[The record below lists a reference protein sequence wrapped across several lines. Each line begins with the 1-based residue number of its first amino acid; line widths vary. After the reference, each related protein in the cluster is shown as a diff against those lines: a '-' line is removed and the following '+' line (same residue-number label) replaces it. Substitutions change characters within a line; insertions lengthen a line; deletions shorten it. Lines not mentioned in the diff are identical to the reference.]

1 MRVAV
6 ITRLATNNAGNEAL
20 SSVLARFM
28 AQRFGGANV
37 RLIDRHPE
45 TLRRFRFARLA
56 RAQDPVAAFE
66 AMVDQVGAMTGGG
79 EPLAPLVDESLV
91 RLVRRPRVR
100 SPLVRWVRGTLR
112 VRSRLQELGL
122 LHRARSS
129 AALNT
134 LRWADVVV
142 WNPAG
147 ELYPAGAP
155 DEVMLILLMVRLAQ
169 RLGKR
174 VAIINHSLESRD
186 PVLDRLVSHV
196 YRGADFVSVRERGSY
211 DRGIELGVPA
221 GKLHEV
227 PDLAFLLAKPGFAPE
242 TERPAADPLP
252 PGSIA
257 LALNGQEAHRG
268 GGEWKALVE
277 GLAALGRPIVFV
289 SNSMVH
295 DLPFARELQ
304 RLAPVQVRADQPTFA
319 EMVRLYRGAEV
330 VISSR
335 LHASIMAL
343 CAGAPVISIEPQIFK
358 LTAIFRQLEYPLHT
372 HRMEEPG
379 WAARVLADV
388 RRALDERAAIVA
400 AADAALARQVA
411 AVEAAYAGL
420 VAMARA

>member
-1 MRVAV
+1 M
-6 ITRLATNNAGNEAL
+6 
-20 SSVLARFM
+20 ARS
-28 AQRFGGANV
+28 FGAANV

-66 AMVDQVGAMTGGG
+66 AMVGQVGAMAGDG

-91 RLVRRPRVR
+91 RLVRKPRVR

-112 VRSRLQELGL
+112 VRSRLQEAGL

-147 ELYPAGAP
+147 ELYPTGAP

-174 VAIINHSLESRD
+174 VAIINHSLENAD

-196 YRGADFVSVRERGSY
+196 YRNADFVSVRERGSY
-211 DRGIELGVPA
+211 DRGLELGVPA

-227 PDLAFLLAKPGFAPE
+227 PDLAFLLAEPGFAPE
-242 TERPAADPLP
+242 TALPAADPLP

-257 LALNGQEAHRG
+257 LAINGQEAHRG
-268 GGEWKALVE
+268 GEGWRELVE
-277 GLAALGRPIVFV
+277 GLVALGRPIVFL

-295 DLPFARELQ
+295 DLPFARAMAKE
-304 RLAPVQVRADQPTFA
+304 APVIVRPDQPTFA

-330 VISSR
+330 VVSSR
-335 LHASIMAL
+335 LHASILAL
-343 CAGAPVISIEPQIFK
+343 CAGTPVVSVEPQIFK
-358 LTAIFRQLEYPLHT
+358 LTAIFRQLGYPLRT

-379 WAARVLADV
+379 WAAGALADV
-388 RRALDERAAIVA
+388 RRVLDERAAIVA
-400 AADAALARQVA
+400 ATEAPLARQVA
-411 AVEAAYAGL
+411 AIETAYAGL